1 MMISA
6 SSRSWALAMALAL
19 LPAMTR
25 PAPAPS
31 SPPVA
36 SAHAPGIV
44 EETPLE
50 RRTLAIAYTLRCLVC
65 QGESVA
71 DSQAG
76 LAADMRAEI
85 RAKLRLGWS
94 DDQIR
99 HYFVARYGN
108 YVLYRPPLIWS
119 TWFLWFAPLAAIVA
133 GILGILAFVGWR
145 GRQPPI
151 TLSMSESKR
160 ARALLRA
167 HGEDS
172 I

>member
-1 MMISA
+1 MTTSA
-6 SSRSWALAMALAL
+6 SLRSWVLALAL
-19 LPAMTR
+19 LTVAAR
-25 PAPAPS
+25 PAPVSS
-31 SPPVA
+31 SPSVA

-99 HYFVARYGN
+99 QYFVARYGN
-108 YVLYRPPLIWS
+108 YVLYRPPLIRS

-133 GILGILAFVGWR
+133 GIIGILAFVRWR
-145 GRQPPI
+145 GRQPSLR
-151 TLSMSESKR
+151 LSMSESER

-167 HGEDS
+167 HGDDS

>member
-1 MMISA
+1 MRISA
-6 SSRSWALAMALAL
+6 SLCGWVLALAL
-19 LPAMTR
+19 LPAVAR
-25 PAPAPS
+25 PA
-31 SPPVA
+31 PPVA
-36 SAHAPGIV
+36 SVPAPRVV

-50 RRTLAIAYTLRCLVC
+50 GHALAIAYTLRCLVC

-71 DSQAG
+71 DSQAA

-99 HYFVARYGN
+99 QYFVARYGN
-108 YVLYRPPLIWS
+108 YVLYRPPLIQS

-133 GILGILAFVGWR
+133 GIIGILIFVRWR
-145 GRQPPI
+145 GRQPPAR
-151 TLSMSESKR
+151 LSMSESKR
-160 ARALLRA
+160 ARALLQA

-172 I
+172 T

>member
-1 MMISA
+1 MRFSA
-6 SSRSWALAMALAL
+6 CLCGGVLALAL
-19 LPAMTR
+19 LPAAAR
-25 PAPAPS
+25 PAPS
-31 SPPVA
+31 VA
-36 SAHAPGIV
+36 SVHAPGIV
-44 EETPLE
+44 EETPLQ
-50 RRTLAIAYTLRCLVC
+50 RHTLAIAYTLRCLVC

-71 DSQAG
+71 DSQAA

-99 HYFVARYGN
+99 QYFVARYGN
-108 YVLYRPPLIWS
+108 YVLYRPPLIRS

-133 GILGILAFVGWR
+133 GIIGILVFVRWR
-145 GRQPPI
+145 GQQPPAR
-151 TLSMSESKR
+151 LSMSESQR
-160 ARALLRA
+160 ARALLQS